1 MRKIST
7 FLLFSIF
14 ALVSVSNLFGQAS
27 CVGTATLNVTINT
40 CITGELV
47 QASAFLQGCYN
58 NGAGAMQVTPGYFNT
73 VPLTQP
79 YNRPPWNYSGS
90 ESVATKPALMIDW
103 VLLQAYNPAGSTLI
117 ETKAAILLSNGS
129 IVDAAYA
136 LNPTLTGVYF
146 SSITPNGS
154 YRLVVRHRNHLAIM
168 SSVPVTLPNVT
179 GYQFTNSTNV
189 QGGSGQL
196 ANVSGIVYAMLAG
209 DYNSDGVIALSDFNG
224 YAATSGTVN
233 QYLDGD
239 FNLDASITAADFN
252 LYRPNSSI
260 IGISAIRY

>member
-1 MRKIST
+1 M
-7 FLLFSIF
+7 
-14 ALVSVSNLFGQAS
+14 
-27 CVGTATLNVTINT
+27 
-40 CITGELV
+40 
-47 QASAFLQGCYN
+47 
-58 NGAGAMQVTPGYFNT
+58 
-73 VPLTQP
+73 
-79 YNRPPWNYSGS
+79 
-90 ESVATKPALMIDW
+90 
-103 VLLQAYNPAGSTLI
+103 
-117 ETKAAILLSNGS
+117 
-129 IVDAAYA
+129 
-136 LNPTLTGVYF
+136 
-146 SSITPNGS
+146 
-154 YRLVVRHRNHLAIM
+154 
-168 SSVPVTLPNVT
+168 PNVT